1 MEARITPLLS
11 LLHALTVGDFLR
23 VMASP
28 MQTVFVTWPSLF
40 FSSPWARF
48 KHPQVIFVQHLL
60 DPLHVALLSVPV
72 PNHSVAS
79 LDVAVDEIFHRDV
92 KFPPLNLF
100 SGLLSDHLTG
110 FPSKVIIVTDASTRN
125 EKAGVGS
132 FSHSLDCAFSR

>member
-1 MEARITPLLS
+1 MAVTVFQQPMGPVQTPTS
-11 LLHALTVGDFLR
+11 YICTALTR
-23 VMASP
+23 P
-28 MQTVFVTWPSLF
+28 VTCGSLVR
-40 FSSPWARF
+40 S
-48 KHPQVIFVQHLL
+48 
-60 DPLHVALLSVPV
+60 V

-100 SGLLSDHLTG
+100 SGLLPDHLTG